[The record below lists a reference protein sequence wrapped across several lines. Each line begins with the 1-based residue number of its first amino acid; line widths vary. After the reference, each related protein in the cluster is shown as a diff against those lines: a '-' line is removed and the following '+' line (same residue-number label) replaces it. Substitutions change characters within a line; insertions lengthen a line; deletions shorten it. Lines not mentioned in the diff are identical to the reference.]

1 MHQNALLFRMVCMK
15 DIELPQNLRSNI
27 LLSIRLEEKKQA
39 KQLLA
44 TSLFT
49 AIISFGAIVVSIKYA
64 LLAFYHSSFYSYATL
79 LLSDPDVVVQ
89 YWQEFS
95 LALLESLPV
104 VGIVICLVAVCVFL
118 FSLKLFAQSQRFV
131 FTPSLAN

>member
-1 MHQNALLFRMVCMK
+1 MIYME

-39 KQLLA
+39 KRILT

-49 AIISFGAIVVSIKYA
+49 AIISLGVIVVSIKYA
-64 LLAFYHSSFYSYATL
+64 LLAVYHSSFYSCATL
-79 LLSDPDVVVQ
+79 LFSDPDIVLQ
-89 YWQEFS
+89 YWREFS

-104 VGIVICLVAVCVFL
+104 VGIVICLAAVYAFL

-131 FTPSLAN
+131 FTPSLSN